1 MLRGLFIGGGLVLI
15 EKFHALVVLFGGF
28 LVYSSYK
35 LLAPGEDGDEDEDL
49 SNNAVVKWAS
59 STFNA
64 TSEFDGGRL
73 FTRRGMSDAPA
84 EGGGLLAAL
93 GRPTPL
99 LLVLVCIELS
109 DILFAVD
116 SIPAVF
122 GVTDDPFIAFTS
134 NIFAIIGLRS
144 LYSVLASA
152 VQDLVRALAAPKAP
166 PLSAPFRAGTLSFS
180 WLLAG
185 GGVALRF
192 WAMLLTDGLRAALQD
207 SGSHRRPSR
216 PRALPFGRQAYLEQ
230 SVAVVLGFVGVKLL
244 AQGAGFE
251 LDTMLS
257 LGIVSAVL
265 GVGIGMSIYE
275 NQSTLA
281 EAADGAGGS
290 DGR

>member
-185 GGVALRF
+185 VGVALRF